1 MNLSSIRERN
11 SNNMIKLKKTSI
23 AISLI
28 NFILSLGVVF
38 GYFSVLYFETHY
50 AYTVDAFIQ
59 SFNLFLGAFDY
70 TSGSQ
75 DLLMLAVF
83 APLAL
88 SILGLF
94 GRLGRF
100 VNILSFGGFFFS
112 LCYFA
117 LIRIFAG
124 EKLFPAFDLGPGYI
138 WISIML
144 IILILGTFFSLI
156 NVEKSK

>member
-1 MNLSSIRERN
+1 
-11 SNNMIKLKKTSI
+11 MIKLKKTSI

-28 NFILSLGVVF
+28 NFILGLGVVF
-38 GYFSVLYFETHY
+38 GYFSILYFETHY
-50 AYTVDAFIQ
+50 AYTVDAFIE

-75 DLLMLAVF
+75 DLLMLAIF
-83 APLAL
+83 APLGL

-124 EKLFPAFDLGPGYI
+124 VTLFPAFDVGPGNI
-138 WISIML
+138 WISLVLIM
-144 IILILGTFFSLI
+144 LILGTFFSLI